1 LWQGK
6 GGGPN
11 VTEKD
16 FWLAIRRAAKT
27 YLAALGGKGTA
38 TREEAGRDALTQVV
52 RAIERRWNVPD

>member
-1 LWQGK
+1 
-6 GGGPN
+6 

-27 YLAALGGKGTA
+27 YLAALNGKGTA

-52 RAIERRWNVPD
+52 KAIERRWNVTDT